1 MIGKVAVSGIS
12 LILVVGVA
20 LAVVAVV
27 NHGGDHDKDHKPST
41 QVKMVDSLCAKTSY
55 KDACE
60 QSLAPVAKNS
70 SADYKDYIKAA
81 LQATADQVSKSLNL
95 SESLLTEISA
105 ANNANATVKMSL
117 EDCKDMLSLA
127 VDQLQATFSMVGDSD
142 MHTLEER
149 YSDFNSWLSSVI
161 TYSVTCLDG
170 IPEPKFQAQLKDNLN
185 NATALTDNVLAIVA
199 EMSKVLESFGLKL
212 NAKALNGNGG
222 GRRLLGATE
231 VDEEGFPTWFSAS
244 DRKLMAAHS
253 NGNVKPNAVVAKD
266 GSGQFKTIAAALAA
280 YPKNLR
286 GRYVIYVK
294 AGVYDEYVTVEKNQ
308 VNVFMYGDGP
318 RKSIVTGKKSNR
330 GGYSTYQTASFS
342 AIGQG
347 FIAKSMG
354 FSNTAGPEGHQAVAL
369 RVQSEMSAFFN
380 CRMDGYQ
387 DTLYVQTG
395 KQFYRNC
402 VISGTIDFIF
412 GDSLCVIQNSLI
424 IVRRPMDNQLNTVTA
439 QGRDQDHQLTGLVI
453 HNCRI
458 VPEQKLTADRFK
470 IQTYLGRPWKK
481 FSRTVIME
489 STLGDFINPAGWYPW
504 AGNFALDTL
513 YYAEYGNRGP
523 GANTNRRVKW
533 KGFKVIGRNEALQY
547 TVSNFLKGDPWIRA
561 AGIPYLG
568 GLKR

>member
-1 MIGKVAVSGIS
+1 MIGKVAASGIS

-27 NHGGDHDKDHKPST
+27 NHGGDDKDNKPSS
-41 QVKMVDSLCAKTSY
+41 QVKMVETMCSQTNY
-55 KDACE
+55 KGACE
-60 QSLAPVAKNS
+60 QSLGSVSKNS
-70 SADYKDYIKAA
+70 SADYKDYIKAV
-81 LQATADQVSKSLNL
+81 LEATAEQVSKSLNL
-95 SESLLTEISA
+95 SQSLLTDSA
-105 ANNANATVKMSL
+105 TSNATIKMSL
-117 EDCKDMLSLA
+117 EDCNEMLNLA
-127 VDQLQATFSMVGDSD
+127 VDQLQASFSMVGDSD
-142 MHTLEER
+142 MHTLDDRNAELR
-149 YSDFNSWLSSVI
+149 SWLSSVI
-161 TYSVTCLDG
+161 TYSETCLDG
-170 IPEPKFQAQLKDNLN
+170 VPEPKLQAQLKDTLR
-185 NATALTDNVLAIVA
+185 NASALTDNALAIVS
-199 EMSKVLESFGLKL
+199 ELSKVLEAFGLKL
-212 NAKALNGNGG
+212 DPKPLN

-231 VDEEGFPTWFSAS
+231 IGEDGFPTWFSAA

-294 AGVYDEYVTVEKNQ
+294 AGVYNEYITVEKNM

-318 RKSIVTGKKSNR
+318 RKTIVTGNKSNR
-330 GGYSTYQTASFS
+330 GGFSTFKTASFS

-354 FSNTAGPEGHQAVAL
+354 FTNTAGPEGHQAVAL

-380 CRMDGYQ
+380 CRMDAYQ

-395 KQFYRNC
+395 RQFYRNC

-412 GDSLCVIQNSLI
+412 GDSSCVIQNSLI

-439 QGRDQDHQLTGLVI
+439 QGRTQSHESTGLVI

-470 IQTYLGRPWKK
+470 IQTYLGRPWKEY
-481 FSRTVIME
+481 SRTVIME

-504 AGNFALDTL
+504 AGDFALNTL

-533 KGFKVIGRNEALQY
+533 KGFKVINRNEALQF
-547 TVSNFLKGDPWIRA
+547 TVGRFLSGDRWIRA
-561 AGIPYLG
+561 TGVPYLS
-568 GLKR
+568 GLKH